1 MEPVKQTASQPA
13 PPPLPGDT
21 GQSPLS
27 ESHFSQIRQALAAR
41 QGARKTYRVA
51 HSSAVITL
59 VIGVLAVVSSV
70 ASWSLFNLTVFLAV
84 CAVGAV
90 EYHGAKRVR
99 RSDASAT
106 WLLGF
111 NQLAFLAVIIVY
123 CIVQMATFSVNESSL
138 LGISPEARDL
148 ISQSPNLSRTSEN
161 LTRNLEPLVRYGF
174 YGLVILVSIGFQ
186 GGMSLYYFTR
196 GKSIAAANQTT
207 AAWISRLLTLMDQ
220 SA

>member
-1 MEPVKQTASQPA
+1 MEPVKQTASQPT

-70 ASWSLFNLTVFLAV
+70 ASWSLFNLTVSLAV

-99 RSDASAT
+99 RSDALAT
-106 WLLGF
+106 RLLGF

-123 CIVQMATFSVNESSL
+123 CIVQMFSKDMQL
-138 LGISPEARDL
+138 SPEFRDAL
-148 ISQSPNLSRTSEN
+148 AQLPGKDRGINDMVGKLAF
-161 LTRNLEPLVRYGF
+161 VV
-174 YGLVILVSIGFQ
+174 YGLVIVLSIGFQ

-220 SA
+220 ST